1 MSAEANVKPIRIM
14 LKTNVNGQK
23 EDVPFT
29 KALLSHPDYPG
40 LSETDGFNEYPYI
53 CDNKYVPISLNS
65 ASYFERVQFFFDK
78 DKFRSLT
85 SDSQVG
91 SENERSLILIENV
104 KTMLKLLFLTAIPV
118 SGNVKD
124 SFKAISDNGV
134 GSWIPNLKFTKESAM
149 EFLNTYYFSYLKIGG
164 SEYTVN
170 RIIWLNDVINN
181 PDYSKLFS
189 DFETFNTWSIGI
201 LNKLLADK
209 KRLYRDIL
217 DTCAYEFRN
226 LTKAPSK
233 QITAYTGTAFNE
245 GYAAISDLKKEISDI
260 ETRNSARLAAASQQ
274 AQLGSVGQIPSM
286 KKEKPYT
293 SQELIELDEKI
304 IRKLAHVS
312 YDIKFPSSTSNIADA
327 DADTDTIKEVKSIH
341 AIYDKYKP
349 SNINKPISD
358 INELDKEHNQIQG
371 EIDKLQIERMS
382 ALMEIIVSDKG
393 NRFSPSLQRLVR
405 DLMRLITKNN
415 DEIVRVVRQ
424 IIYNKTDDKPLPGK
438 YAYLNEMF
446 EKMSKFTAE
455 KRLLLPNETNDES
468 YTQKLI
474 DDYAN
479 RVDGAKSNIIDF
491 IDKGISPL
499 KKSGKSDTYDS
510 DKFYIGVVEFRN
522 DDPKLPTYEIVV
534 QCDVFGGRLDATNI
548 KRARCVFKDKKLTT
562 QFNNMRRNIKTN
574 KLKVIPGPY
583 FDLKD
588 IKLEPKTVKQRP
600 VPVKGGRRTLKRRH
614 FKRR

>member
-1 MSAEANVKPIRIM
+1 MSTEANVKPIRIM
-14 LKTNVNGQK
+14 LKTNIKDQK
-23 EDVPFT
+23 EDTPFT

-40 LSETDGFNEYPYI
+40 LSDTEGFNEFPYI
-53 CDNKYVPISLNS
+53 CDNVYIPISLNS

-91 SENERSLILIENV
+91 ADNERSLILIENV
-104 KTMLKLLFLTAIPV
+104 KTMLNLLFLTAIPV

-124 SFKAISDNGV
+124 SFKANIDNGV
-134 GSWIPNLKFTKESAM
+134 GSWIPNLKFNKESAM

-170 RIIWLNDVINN
+170 RIVWLNDVINN

-226 LTKAPSK
+226 LIDSTPRK
-233 QITAYTGTAFNE
+233 ITSYTGTAFIE
-245 GYAAISDLKKEISDI
+245 GYNAIDKLKTEIQIRNAPMPPPSTRSGRQFVDVNREKKYTEKEL
-260 ETRNSARLAAASQQ
+260 E
-274 AQLGSVGQIPSM
+274 
-286 KKEKPYT
+286 
-293 SQELIELDEKI
+293 ELDTQI
-304 IRKLAHVS
+304 IRKLAHAA
-312 YDIKFPSSTSNIADA
+312 YLIKFPKKSIDIAD
-327 DADTDTIKEVKSIH
+327 DGIKISENDVENINNTYDRYNPSTKNTLIEKIKE
-341 AIYDKYKP
+341 
-349 SNINKPISD
+349 
-358 INELDKEHNQIQG
+358 LDDEHNKIQKQI
-371 EIDKLQIERMS
+371 DDLNIERMN
-382 ALMEIIVSDKG
+382 ALIEVIVEDKG
-393 NRFSPSLQRLVR
+393 NRFSPALQRLVR

-424 IIYNKTDDKPLPGK
+424 IIYNKTDEKPLPSK
-438 YAYLNEMF
+438 YAYLNEIF

-455 KRLLLPNETNDES
+455 KRFLLPNETNYES
-468 YTQKLI
+468 YTQELI
-474 DDYAN
+474 DNYAN
-479 RVDGAKSNIIDF
+479 RADDAKSKMIDF

-499 KKSGKSDTYDS
+499 KKSGKFVKYDS
-510 DKFYIGVVEFRN
+510 DNFYIGVVEFRN

-534 QCDVFGGRLDATNI
+534 QCDVFGGILDATNI
-548 KRARCVFKDKKLTT
+548 RSARCIFKDQRLTK
-562 QFNNMRRNIKTN
+562 QFVNMRRNIKVN

-588 IKLEPKTVKQRP
+588 IKPEPKPKETVKQRP
-600 VPVKGGRRTLKRRH
+600 VPVKGGRRTLKRRN

>member
-14 LKTNVNGQK
+14 LKTNINGQK

-40 LSETDGFNEYPYI
+40 LSDTEGFNEFPYI
-53 CDNKYVPISLNS
+53 CDNVYIPISLNS

-85 SDSQVG
+85 SDSQAG
-91 SENERSLILIENV
+91 ADSEKASILIENV
-104 KTMLKLLFLTAIPV
+104 KMMLSLLFLTAIPV
-118 SGNVKD
+118 SGNVKN
-124 SFKAISDNGV
+124 SFDAIYSGG
-134 GSWIPNLKFTKESAM
+134 GSWIPNLKFNKESAM
-149 EFLNTYYFSYLKIGG
+149 ELLNTYYFSYLKIGG
-164 SEYTVN
+164 NEYTVN
-170 RIIWLNDVINN
+170 RIVWLNDVINN
-181 PDYSKLFS
+181 PDYSKLFG
-189 DFETFNTWSIGI
+189 DFETFSTWSIGI

-226 LTKAPSK
+226 LPDSTLRK
-233 QITAYTGTAFNE
+233 ITSYTGTAFIE
-245 GYAAISDLKKEISDI
+245 GYNAIDKLKTEIKIRNTPQPPTDTRSGRQFIDVNREKKYTEKEL
-260 ETRNSARLAAASQQ
+260 E
-274 AQLGSVGQIPSM
+274 
-286 KKEKPYT
+286 
-293 SQELIELDEKI
+293 ELDIQI
-304 IRKLAHVS
+304 IRKLAHAA
-312 YDIKFPSSTSNIADA
+312 YFIKFPKKPINIQDDGRTQIEQA
-327 DADTDTIKEVKSIH
+327 VV
-341 AIYDKYKP
+341 
-349 SNINKPISD
+349 NINSIYVSYNPSTKNNPIEQ
-358 INELDKEHNQIQG
+358 INELDDEHNKIQKQI
-371 EIDKLQIERMS
+371 DDLNIERMS
-382 ALMEIIVSDKG
+382 ALIEAIVEDKG
-393 NRFSPSLQRLVR
+393 NRFSPALQRLTK

-424 IIYNKTDDKPLPGK
+424 IIYNKTDDKPLPSK
-438 YAYLNEMF
+438 YAYLNEIF

-455 KRLLLPNETNDES
+455 KRFLLPNETNDES
-468 YTQKLI
+468 YTQELI

-479 RVDGAKSNIIDF
+479 RVDGAKKNMIDF
-491 IDKGISPL
+491 IEKGISPL
-499 KKSGKSDTYDS
+499 KKSGKF
-510 DKFYIGVVEFRN
+510 DKFEPEQFYTGVVEFRN

-548 KRARCVFKDKKLTT
+548 KRARCIFKDKKLTT

-574 KLKVIPGPY
+574 KLKVIPGPF

-588 IKLEPKTVKQRP
+588 IKPEPKTKETVKQRP

>member
-14 LKTNVNGQK
+14 LKTNISGQK
-23 EDVPFT
+23 EDTPFT

-40 LSETDGFNEYPYI
+40 LSETDGFNEFPYI
-53 CDNKYVPISLNS
+53 CDNVYIPISLNS

-85 SDSQVG
+85 SDSQFATDDNDKPGV
-91 SENERSLILIENV
+91 LIENV

-124 SFKAISDNGV
+124 SFKAIVDNGV
-134 GSWIPNLKFTKESAM
+134 GTWIPNLKFSKESAM
-149 EFLNTYYFSYLKIGG
+149 EFLNTYYFSYLKFGG

-170 RIIWLNDVINN
+170 RIVWLNDIINN

-201 LNKLLADK
+201 LNKLLAEK

-226 LTKAPSK
+226 FDKKTPPKKNIAV
-233 QITAYTGTAFNE
+233 YTGTAFNE
-245 GYAAISDLKKEISDI
+245 GYTSILDLKKEISDI
-260 ETRNSARLAAASQQ
+260 EARYAARLAPPASP
-274 AQLGSVGQIPSM
+274 AMGSVREIQGI

-293 SQELIELDEKI
+293 NEELKEFDEKI
-304 IRKLAHVS
+304 IRKLAHVARDIQFKS
-312 YDIKFPSSTSNIADA
+312 SSDATKIEDAASASGGGASAITDVNGDVILIHKIYDEYRPSSKNSQET
-327 DADTDTIKEVKSIH
+327 
-341 AIYDKYKP
+341 
-349 SNINKPISD
+349 D
-358 INELDKEHNQIQG
+358 INMLDAQHNDIQ
-371 EIDKLQIERMS
+371 EKIDKLKIERMS

-393 NRFSPSLQRLVR
+393 NRFSPALQRLVR

-424 IIYNKTDDKPLPGK
+424 IIYNKTDEKPLPSK
-438 YAYLNEMF
+438 YAYLNEIF
-446 EKMSKFTAE
+446 DKMSKFTAE
-455 KRLLLPNETNDES
+455 KRFLLPNETNSES
-468 YTQKLI
+468 HTQKLI

-479 RVDGAKSNIIDF
+479 RVDDAKSNVIDF
-491 IDKGISPL
+491 INDGISPL
-499 KKSGKSDTYDS
+499 KKSGKSDKYDS

-534 QCDVFGGRLDATNI
+534 QCDVFGGILDATNI
-548 KRARCVFKDKKLTT
+548 RSARCIFKDQRLTK
-562 QFNNMRRNIKTN
+562 QFVNMRRNIKVN

-583 FDLKD
+583 YF
-588 IKLEPKTVKQRP
+588 
-600 VPVKGGRRTLKRRH
+600 
-614 FKRR
+614 FAY